1 MPEQNFVLEDESRLQ
16 LQSDKNTAHRFV
28 AFLDI
33 MGFKDRVGRTSHS
46 RLLAQLTDFNKA
58 ITGYIGKY
66 QNTEIQLA
74 QFSDSIVLFS
84 NDITQK
90 SLKTLAEVTR
100 GIMQTA
106 IKLQIPLKGA
116 IAQGQITCDI
126 PKQLFFGQALIDAYL
141 LEEIYIIMAS

>member
-58 ITGYIGKY
+58 ITGYTIVSL
-66 QNTEIQLA
+66 I
-74 QFSDSIVLFS
+74 FSSIL
-84 NDITQK
+84 
-90 SLKTLAEVTR
+90 
-100 GIMQTA
+100 
-106 IKLQIPLKGA
+106 
-116 IAQGQITCDI
+116 
-126 PKQLFFGQALIDAYL
+126 LFFILIVIL
-141 LEEIYIIMAS
+141 